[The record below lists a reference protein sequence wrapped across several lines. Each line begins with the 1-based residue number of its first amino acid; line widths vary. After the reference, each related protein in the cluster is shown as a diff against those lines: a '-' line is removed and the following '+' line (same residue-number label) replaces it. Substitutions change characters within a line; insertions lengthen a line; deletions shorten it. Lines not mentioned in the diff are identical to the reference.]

1 MLSYP
6 FILTCIKRTTN
17 SGYHCSARLDWKN
30 IYPCINL
37 ASQKHGSGHWFP
49 KAVKGR
55 YEHVLNLIGSNSDAV
70 SNQNIIDSL
79 KVCH

>member
-17 SGYHCSARLDWKN
+17 SGYHFFFGLKN
-30 IYPCINL
+30 IRPCIKF

-49 KAVKGR
+49 MAVKGR